1 MRFVFPTMAYEAEA
15 KDYIR
20 EHRDYQ
26 SEINGSS
33 GLHHYLDR
41 NTYVEWVELVI
52 SQTDIANVPE
62 GDVPRFTYFYVED
75 ESNRIIGMINIRLA
89 LNDFF
94 RRESGHIGYG
104 IRPTER
110 GKGYATRMLQETLA
124 FCKPI
129 GLQEVIVTCDK
140 SNPASAAVITKNGGV
155 LEEEFYS
162 AHFGEVLQ
170 RYRIENR

>member
-1 MRFVFPTMAYEAEA
+1 MRFVFPTLAYEDEA

-20 EHRDYQ
+20 EHRAYQ
-26 SEINGSS
+26 SEINGSA

-41 NTYVEWVELVI
+41 DAYAEWVEMVV

-62 GDVPRFTYFYVED
+62 GNMPRFTYFYIKD
-75 ESNRIIGMINIRLA
+75 DSARIIGMINIRLA

-110 GKGYATRMLQETLA
+110 GKGYATQMLKKTLA
-124 FCKPI
+124 FCKPL
-129 GLQEVIVTCDK
+129 GLHEVIVSCDK
-140 SNPASAAVITKNGGV
+140 DNPASAAVILKNGGV
-155 LEEEFYS
+155 LEAEFYS
-162 AHFGEVLQ
+162 EAFGEIIQ
-170 RYRIENR
+170 RYRIDNR